1 MKKRPIIRRSKTIL
15 WIFLAAILAFAIGFR
30 AGQTDLEKLKANPAS
45 VIFKNSQPP
54 SEVTVDV
61 SPFWEAWQ
69 KISGQYIGRANI
81 DQNKMLSGAISGLV
95 ASLGDPYSAYLT
107 KDESE
112 TMKEELNGKYEGV
125 GIELGFR
132 DSKIVIIA
140 PISGSPAQK
149 AGVKPGD
156 EIVSIDGQKTEGM
169 NIAEATKLIRGSVG
183 SKVILELKDTKGAIN
198 KFEIRREQIS
208 VKSVEV
214 QFLQGKNGDV
224 ALIKLSRFG
233 EQTNNEWDTAVSE
246 ILKRQV
252 KGVILDV
259 RSNPGGFL
267 TGAGYV
273 ASEFLEGRIY
283 GTQEAN
289 GEKNFFQAS
298 RKGKLLDVPLAVLI
312 DKGSA
317 SASEIVAGAISTRG
331 RGKLVGEASF
341 GKGSVQNAIDLKDGG
356 SVLIT
361 VEKWL
366 LPTGDQISKDGL
378 KPDFEVKTDQIVS
391 EAKDDPV
398 VKKAIDIL

>member
-30 AGQTDLEKLKANPAS
+30 AGQTDLEKLKSNPGS
-45 VIFKNSQPP
+45 VIFKNSQAP

-61 SPFWEAWQ
+61 SPLWEAWQ
-69 KISGQYIGRANI
+69 KISGQYIGRTDL
-81 DQNKMLSGAISGLV
+81 DQKNMLSGAISGLV
-95 ASLGDPYSAYLT
+95 DSLGDPYSAYLT
-107 KDESE
+107 KDENE
-112 TMKEELNGKYEGV
+112 AMKEELKGTYEGI

-132 DSKIVIIA
+132 DSKIVVIA

-156 EIVSIDGQKTEGM
+156 EIVSIDGQKTEDM
-169 NIAEATKLIRGSVG
+169 NIAKATKLIRGSAG
-183 SKVILELKDTKGAIN
+183 SKVTLELKDTKGGTN
-198 KFEIRREQIS
+198 KVEVRREQIS

-214 QFLQGKNGDV
+214 EFLQGKNGEV

-233 EQTNNEWDTAVSE
+233 EQTNSEWDAAVSE
-246 ILKRQV
+246 ILKREV
-252 KGVILDV
+252 KGVVLDV

-267 TGAGYV
+267 IGAGYV
-273 ASEFLEGRIY
+273 ASEFLEGNIY
-283 GTQEAN
+283 GTQEAS
-289 GEKNFFQAS
+289 GQKNFFQAS
-298 RKGKLLDVPLAVLI
+298 KKGKLLDVPLAVLI

-341 GKGSVQNAIDLKDGG
+341 GKGSVQNAIDLANGG
-356 SVLIT
+356 GILIT

-366 LPTGDQISKDGL
+366 LPSGDQISKDGL
-378 KPDFEVKTDQIVS
+378 KPDFAVKTDQIVN

-398 VKKAIDIL
+398 VKKALDII